1 MAYNELLAERIQAL
15 LKGTRGLEEKKM
27 FGGVGFLVNGNMA
40 WGVHKD
46 DLILRLGEQDF
57 ATALK
62 TPHVRIFDM
71 TGKPMKGWV
80 LVSKQGYGSAKA
92 LQAWV
97 RISLAFA
104 RSLPPK

>member
-1 MAYNELLAERIQAL
+1 MAYNEVLAERMRAI
-15 LKGTRGLEEKKM
+15 LKTIRGLEEKKM
-27 FGGVGFLVNGNMA
+27 FGGVGFLVRGNMA
-40 WGVHKD
+40 CGVHKD

-57 ATALK
+57 AAALK
-62 TPHVRIFDM
+62 APHVRIFDM

-80 LVSKQGYGSAKA
+80 LVSKQGYESAKA

-104 RSLPPK
+104 GSLPPK